1 MGVTHLL
8 IFAWKFLIMGA
19 MKQTDLPRFHVA
31 LILGGAALMLSLAMG
46 MRQSFGLL
54 QPHMIRDIGITA
66 ADFSLAIA
74 IQNIVWGATQ
84 PFMGILAD
92 RHGARPVALLGVV
105 VYAAGLAFALTATSA
120 WDVTLGMGL
129 CVGLALSCTASNI
142 AMSVTAKAVSPLK
155 RSLAMGSVS
164 ALGSLGLTLASPMAQ
179 HLISTAGWQAAVIGF
194 LGLAAVMVPAAFMAS
209 RADQIEVPAHL
220 GASQTVGEAVREA
233 LGHRGYLV
241 LASAFFVCGLQLVF
255 ITTHLPT
262 YLDICGI
269 DPSVGS
275 TALALVGL
283 FNVLGSY
290 LFGWLGGVYSKRVL
304 LGSIYVLRSLIIALY
319 FSMPPSPM
327 STLVFA
333 AAMGTLWLGVVPL
346 VSGLVI
352 HLFGL
357 RYMATLSGV
366 AFLSHQAGSFFGAWG
381 GGVIYSMLGNYDLA
395 WQCAVAIGLAAGLF
409 QMTMNVQPSARV
421 MGERNQPLP
430 S

>member
-1 MGVTHLL
+1 
-8 IFAWKFLIMGA
+8 
-19 MKQTDLPRFHVA
+19 MKQTDLSRWNTI
-31 LILGGAALMLSLAMG
+31 LILGGAAMMLSLAMG

-92 RHGARPVALLGVV
+92 RHGARPIALFGVL
-105 VYAAGLAFALTATSA
+105 VYALGLGFAMNATSA
-120 WDVTLGMGL
+120 WSVTLGMGL

-142 AMSVTAKAVSPLK
+142 AMSVTAKTVSPAK
-155 RSLAMGSVS
+155 RSMAMGSVS
-164 ALGSLGLTLASPMAQ
+164 ALGSLGLTLASPLAQ
-179 HLISTAGWQAAVIGF
+179 HLISTAGWQTALVGF
-194 LGLAAVMVPAAFMAS
+194 LALATVMLPAAWMAS
-209 RADQIEVPAHL
+209 RADQIEVPAPL
-220 GASQTVGEAVREA
+220 GAAQTVTQAIQEA
-233 LGHRGYLV
+233 LGHKGYVV
-241 LASAFFVCGLQLVF
+241 LAIAFFVCGLQLVF

-283 FNVLGSY
+283 FNVMGSY
-290 LFGWLGGVYSKRVL
+290 LFGWLGGLYSKRFL
-304 LGSIYVLRSLIIALY
+304 LGGIYVLRSIFIAAY
-319 FSMPPSPM
+319 FVVPPTPT

-366 AFLSHQAGSFFGAWG
+366 AFLSHQVGSFIGAWG
-381 GGVIYSMLGNYDLA
+381 GGLIYSRLGNYDLA
-395 WQCAVAIGLAAGLF
+395 WQGAVAIGLAAGLF
-409 QMTMNVQPSARV
+409 QMTMNIHPSARIAA
-421 MGERNQPLP
+421 ERSPAALA
-430 S
+430 

>member
-1 MGVTHLL
+1 
-8 IFAWKFLIMGA
+8 
-19 MKQTDLPRFHVA
+19 MKQTDLSRWNTI
-31 LILGGAALMLSLAMG
+31 LILGGAAMMLSLAMG

-92 RHGARPVALLGVV
+92 RHGARPIALFGVL
-105 VYAAGLAFALTATSA
+105 VYALGLGFAMNATSA
-120 WDVTLGMGL
+120 WSVTLGMGL

-142 AMSVTAKAVSPLK
+142 AMSVTAKTVSPAK
-155 RSLAMGSVS
+155 RSMALGSVS
-164 ALGSLGLTLASPMAQ
+164 ALGSLGLTLASPLAQ
-179 HLISTAGWQAAVIGF
+179 HLISTAGWQTALVGF
-194 LGLAAVMVPAAFMAS
+194 LALATVMLPAAWMAS
-209 RADQIEVPAHL
+209 RADQIEVTAPQ
-220 GASQTVGEAVREA
+220 GAAQTVTQAIQEA
-233 LGHRGYLV
+233 LGHKGYVV
-241 LASAFFVCGLQLVF
+241 LAIAFFVCGLQLVF

-283 FNVLGSY
+283 FNVMGSY
-290 LFGWLGGVYSKRVL
+290 LFGWLGGLYSKRFL
-304 LGSIYVLRSLIIALY
+304 LGGIYVLRSIFIAAY
-319 FSMPPSPM
+319 FVVPPTPT

-366 AFLSHQAGSFFGAWG
+366 AFLSHQVGSFIGAWG
-381 GGVIYSMLGNYDLA
+381 GGLIYSRLGNYDLA
-395 WQCAVAIGLAAGLF
+395 WQGAVAIGLAAGLF
-409 QMTMNVQPSARV
+409 QMTMNIQPSARIAA
-421 MGERNQPLP
+421 ERSPAALA
-430 S
+430 